1 MSFGSTLKQAREA
14 QGFSTQDLA
23 LRTKIRGDYLR
34 ALEEGN
40 TSLLPERTF
49 ARSYLQ
55 RYAREL
61 NLDPAPLMAEFD
73 RTMPVSAEIAQSLRG
88 AGGRERPATPM
99 NPAVLAGGLTAL
111 IVVGAAGYY
120 AYSTFLRPAP
130 VSTVVAPAATPSR
143 AVPTPPPPPPPAAPR
158 TVRLTISSVPAGAR
172 VYLDNRDL
180 GVTPVKSFPVAARDQ
195 AELRVELG
203 GRQGLRQ
210 SVSLVQGRNLRA
222 QLPVAGQGKAVLAD
236 LNTPAGTPKP
246 ATPAPAGA
254 VPAGAVPAATGPAG
268 TPPTATTPATPQAAV
283 RVTFSGE
290 SWTRVTGPSGQVL
303 YQGTPP
309 VGSVKGFPA
318 GVTVR
323 TGNAGAVRVSV
334 NGAPAQAM
342 GQSGQVLTKSY

>member
-14 QGFSTQDLA
+14 QGLSTQDLA

-34 ALEEGN
+34 ALEDGN

-61 NLDPAPLMAEFD
+61 SLDPAPLMAEFD
-73 RTMPVSAEIAQSLRG
+73 RSMPVSAEIAQSLRG
-88 AGGRERPATPM
+88 AGSRVRPATALS
-99 NPAVLAGGLTAL
+99 PAVLAGGLTAL
-111 IVVGAAGYY
+111 VVLGAAGYA
-120 AYSTFLRPAP
+120 AYSSFLKPAP
-130 VSTVVAPAATPSR
+130 VSAGNTPTIQTTPAAAPA
-143 AVPTPPPPPPPAAPR
+143 PAAPR
-158 TVRLTISSVPAGAR
+158 TVRLTISSVPTGAR

-195 AELRVELG
+195 AELRVELS
-203 GRQGLRQ
+203 GRQGLKQ
-210 SVSLVQGRNLRA
+210 SVSLVRGRNLRA
-222 QLPVAGQGKAVLAD
+222 QLPASGQGQAVLAD
-236 LNTPAGTPKP
+236 LSLPAGTRPLQS
-246 ATPAPAGA
+246 APAGA
-254 VPAGAVPAATGPAG
+254 VPAPAG
-268 TPPTATTPATPQAAV
+268 AAATTPATPRAAV
-283 RVTFSGE
+283 SVTFSGE
-290 SWTRVTGPSGQVL
+290 SWTRVTSRTGQVL

-342 GQSGQVLTKSY
+342 GQPGQVLTKSY